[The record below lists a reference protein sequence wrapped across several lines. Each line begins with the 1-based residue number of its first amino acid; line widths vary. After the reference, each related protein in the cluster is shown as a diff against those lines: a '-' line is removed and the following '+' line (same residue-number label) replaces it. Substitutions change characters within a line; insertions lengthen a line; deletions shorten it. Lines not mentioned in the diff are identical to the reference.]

1 MDSVGDRLI
10 ENVREAMK
18 ENPGM
23 EIRATFDNFD
33 FRMLANI
40 ILKNHRNSDFHWI
53 VQYLTFDRVSS
64 TGLDDEKPI
73 VDNMDD
79 FHNSNYLLDQG
90 EVELMKQDFI
100 VLVSRVLV
108 EFFPFLEPL
117 KSIIPQHIDHQH
129 SNEMAQKS
137 NIISLPIVPYNQ
149 SKHAD
154 VVQYL
159 ESLTNLLTEIYAS
172 DEEYPLKENVTAS
185 ERLERTE
192 KILKGNQTEMFNYYC

>member
-100 VLVSRVLV
+100 VLVSRVLI